1 MRPPRYRFSND
12 TRSMTREMASRMVRD
27 GNVAQ
32 TPEELDAW
40 IADTPDARE
49 IFERDGY
56 NRDFTAHD
64 VFPLL
69 QVFVAQAGGQVA
81 PTGPADEPPAR
92 SSRTWLLAGFLLL
105 VFVVLV
111 YALITNASSQ

>member
-1 MRPPRYRFSND
+1 
-12 TRSMTREMASRMVRD
+12 MVRD
-27 GNVAQ
+27 GTVAQ
-32 TPEELDAW
+32 TPEELDTW
-40 IADTPDARE
+40 IANTPDARE

-69 QVFVAQAGGQVA
+69 QVFVAKAGGQVA
-81 PTGPADEPPAR
+81 PAGPADEAPHR

-111 YALITNASSQ
+111 YALITNASSQMM

>member
-1 MRPPRYRFSND
+1 MVSNG
-12 TRSMTREMASRMVRD
+12 T
-27 GNVAQ
+27 VAQ

-40 IADTPDARE
+40 IANTPDARE
-49 IFERDGY
+49 VLERGGY

-69 QVFVAQAGGQVA
+69 QVFVTQAGGQVA
-81 PTGPADEPPAR
+81 PAGPADEPPLR

-105 VFVVLV
+105 VFVILV
-111 YALITNASSQ
+111 YALVTNASSQMM